1 MHQKHK
7 SNMPE
12 HVGVSAHLVSYVEF
26 ELAFFFFLKEYQITV
41 LLMAFKYGSDFGHVG
56 VDTVRVVKTPINCV
70 ELTRLPNFT
79 SAFDQTVPR
88 SV

>member
-1 MHQKHK
+1 M
-7 SNMPE
+7 
-12 HVGVSAHLVSYVEF
+12 
-26 ELAFFFFLKEYQITV
+26 V

-56 VDTVRVVKTPINCV
+56 VDTVRVVKTPISCV
-70 ELTRLPNFT
+70 EPTRLPNFT